1 MLVVTPR
8 NNPVMNNTVIFG
20 VGLGVSLIAGMGV
33 LVSQAW
39 MWSWRQRWENKESSY
54 SGEESDAVEAGDSK

>member
-1 MLVVTPR
+1 
-8 NNPVMNNTVIFG
+8 MNNTVIFG

-39 MWSWRQRWENKESSY
+39 MWSWQQRWENKESSY
-54 SGEESDAVEAGDSK
+54 SADESDAVEAGDSK